1 MSCPIQDFPAVD
13 SYRLCMA
20 VVSQHVINTTVA
32 DNPEKLNIQ
41 LTTQKLYVLY
51 HILNKNTKYTYIY
64 SIFINICH
72 RKMHVAA
79 FYEYSEYIY
88 SINCYYIHCMA
99 IIIRIFLFR
108 KEIAYSCGTKKA
120 PPACVRESLRLAF
133 SVYEL

>member
-1 MSCPIQDFPAVD
+1 
-13 SYRLCMA
+13 
-20 VVSQHVINTTVA
+20 
-32 DNPEKLNIQ
+32 
-41 LTTQKLYVLY
+41 
-51 HILNKNTKYTYIY
+51 
-64 SIFINICH
+64 
-72 RKMHVAA
+72 MHVAA

-108 KEIAYSCGTKKA
+108 KKISYSCGTKKA